1 MIELPV
7 LQGSLWIAHARKEVD
22 KGKEFSTMR
31 VTVSSSQDKPFHP
44 YLSKHTL
51 SCKKE
56 CSEYVAKISS
66 SILLFVHYKI
76 H

>member
-7 LQGSLWIAHARKEVD
+7 LQGSLWIDHARKDVD

-31 VTVSSSQDKPFHP
+31 VTVSSSQDEPFPP

-56 CSEYVAKISS
+56 GSENVPYTSLCS
-66 SILLFVHYKI
+66 L
-76 H
+76 